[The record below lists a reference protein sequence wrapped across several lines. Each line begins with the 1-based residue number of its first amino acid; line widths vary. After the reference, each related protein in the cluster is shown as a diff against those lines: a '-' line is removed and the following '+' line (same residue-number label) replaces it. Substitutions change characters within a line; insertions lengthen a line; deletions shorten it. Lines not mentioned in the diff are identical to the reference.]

1 MDEKQTISRRANETE
16 AQQLVEGND
25 AWTAAIA
32 GIVGGWLVL
41 IGSLANAVKLREKH
55 DWPWQNMIGNP
66 REWLFFGGILA
77 VAVGY
82 PVMRFT
88 KANLDEATEKVEAKK
103 ENDNPE

>member
-1 MDEKQTISRRANETE
+1 MSEKTTITRRANETE
-16 AQQLVEGND
+16 AASLIEGNE

-41 IGSLANAVKLREKH
+41 VGSLANAMKLREKH

-66 REWLFFGGILA
+66 REWLFYGGILA

-82 PVMRFT
+82 PVMRFN
-88 KANLDEATEKVEAKK
+88 KPDKSEVANKIEEKK
-103 ENDNPE
+103 NGD